1 MGLLSFDADGGG
13 RFQLL
18 YVAYVGQR
26 SVCQVN
32 PPLQLENLYAFSPV
46 ALSIV
51 NQLLVYLFLV
61 LLTDALSQKPDL
73 SPSS

>member
-13 RFQLL
+13 RFHLSGL
-18 YVAYVGQR
+18 CWSAL
-26 SVCQVN
+26 SL
-32 PPLQLENLYAFSPV
+32 PSKPAPIALNLYAFSPV

-51 NQLLVYLFLV
+51 NQLVVYLFLV

-73 SPSS
+73 SPYS